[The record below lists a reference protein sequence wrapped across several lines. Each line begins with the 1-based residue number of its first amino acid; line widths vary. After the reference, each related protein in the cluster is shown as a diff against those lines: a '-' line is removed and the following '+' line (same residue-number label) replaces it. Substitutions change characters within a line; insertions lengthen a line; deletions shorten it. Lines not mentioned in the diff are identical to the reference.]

1 MTESRNEEKE
11 KREGRKKREAEGENT
26 GSGTSKE
33 RGRSVKSHGHVA
45 RDKQRGRGK
54 SKGEKCTH
62 LAYPA
67 DRRKLNQAEV
77 CLRDPRLLLG
87 RGRKSMRKCSPWNNL
102 EESL

>member
-11 KREGRKKREAEGENT
+11 KREGRKKRRERT
-26 GSGTSKE
+26 RGSGTSKE
-33 RGRSVKSHGHVA
+33 GWGRSVKSHGHVA

>member
-11 KREGRKKREAEGENT
+11 KREERKKREGREHGRWKFEG
-26 GSGTSKE
+26 GW
-33 RGRSVKSHGHVA
+33 GRSVKSHGHVA